1 MHNKYST
8 YTSFCITLHFQKLD
22 ECPNI
27 DVPTLKLEGKKK
39 GSVWRWENLMLE
51 PWEEHKNF
59 FLKSKSIVE
68 TIKRHLKWPLEML
81 WLKMW
86 WLLRL
91 PMSVKAF
98 HMKCSNVMIVKFW
111 NFHIQTLTKQTVQIA
126 YMGPLCRGK
135 KKNYKMFRLWYKDT
149 TSRVVC
155 ICPIRIM
162 SCQTLTL
169 LEHSMTWV
177 WPAPCHL
184 VIYIFLKFFNAQ
196 GHFKEHSLDTCSI
209 WHVPCPAL
217 KSIRIKI

>member
-1 MHNKYST
+1 MKY
-8 YTSFCITLHFQKLD
+8 FLLCAQQIFNLHIFLYNVALPKTWWMPKYWCSNSQ
-22 ECPNI
+22 I
-27 DVPTLKLEGKKK
+27 GGGKK

-135 KKNYKMFRLWYKDT
+135 KKTTKCSGYDT
-149 TSRVVC
+149 R
-155 ICPIRIM
+155 
-162 SCQTLTL
+162 TL
-169 LEHSMTWV
+169 LVGWCV
-177 WPAPCHL
+177 Y
-184 VIYIFLKFFNAQ
+184 VRY
-196 GHFKEHSLDTCSI
+196 
-209 WHVPCPAL
+209 V
-217 KSIRIKI
+217 